1 MQAKVLTRLLPML
14 LMTLLLVPSTSP
26 QSQSTSS
33 VSPAKLVRVPN
44 FETEASR
51 SNRPAYLP
59 REWGRLVS
67 VQRLDEAHLML
78 ILQADGGEIYFVRMI
93 QRGGYLYLDTVD
105 QGGVASVLRRE
116 P

>member
-1 MQAKVLTRLLPML
+1 MQAKIFTRLLPML
-14 LMTLLLVPSTSP
+14 LMVLLLVPSTSP
-26 QSQSTSS
+26 QTQSTSS
-33 VSPAKLVRVPN
+33 ASPAKLVRVPN

-93 QRGGYLYLDTVD
+93 QRGGYFYLDTVD

>member
-1 MQAKVLTRLLPML
+1 MQVKILTRILPML
-14 LMTLLLVPSTSP
+14 LVALVLMSSTAP
-26 QSQSTSS
+26 QTPSTSS

-67 VQRLDEAHLML
+67 VQRLDEARLML
-78 ILQADGGEIYFVRMI
+78 ILQAEGGEIYFVRMI
-93 QRGGYLYLDTVD
+93 QRGGYVYLDTVD

>member
-1 MQAKVLTRLLPML
+1 MRNMAMVTVLAIALLAAWIAPRDTRAQSSAVRPAKVVPM
-14 LMTLLLVPSTSP
+14 
-26 QSQSTSS
+26 Q
-33 VSPAKLVRVPN
+33 N
-44 FETEASR
+44 FEVEASR
-51 SNRPAYLP
+51 SGRPAFLP

-105 QGGVASVLRRE
+105 QGGVASVLRR
-116 P
+116 